1 MALTD
6 HRDIRSAALP
16 FKRDKDHHE
25 KWSHGTAPGPGVRR
39 SIAGEFISGNG
50 CQKVKVR
57 PMKAFAYVLHLIPYR
72 ASADQTPNSSEP
84 KSHANKATKPFSK
97 HEQGVS
103 SNKIDARH
111 INKTDAIID
120 ANNHTSSDLS
130 KSLLD
135 LIPQHANNTQSPI
148 QIAIRESAADSEI
161 FYSFDNKGPSP
172 SHKGRD
178 IDLGGLVDIAEQKWA
193 NEQVDR
199 IVKGEYEVLDIKG
212 DPTVISTKG
221 KGKRSPKQKATKTAP
236 AIPKSPEFEE
246 DDGFMLV

>member
-57 PMKAFAYVLHLIPYR
+57 PMKAFA
-72 ASADQTPNSSEP
+72 SEP